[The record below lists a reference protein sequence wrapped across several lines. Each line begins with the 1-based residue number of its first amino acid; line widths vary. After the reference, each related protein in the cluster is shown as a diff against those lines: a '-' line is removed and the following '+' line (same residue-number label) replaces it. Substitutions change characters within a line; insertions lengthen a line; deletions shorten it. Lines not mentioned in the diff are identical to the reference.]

1 VRHSGRCAVLAGG
14 NRPERLKCHTVKE
27 IAPEPGECSEKCA
40 ECNGRG
46 ARGVPDFE
54 KYCRGSTRPA
64 KRIFRAS
71 QAKKTCEITPHDALQ
86 PPRAFE
92 GSTACTRERTAA
104 RRISPSSDR
113 ATRAN
118 AVSPRLKSL
127 DLRSHC
133 ASAVV
138 PTLGGKRCA
147 SQPCATLTTLVTQ
160 RAACSGLSRLSSRR
174 CRRPERSTASTAATL
189 NCCHPWSCHPWHKH
203 THAVVSGD
211 AVRCST
217 PPQTHA
223 TSRQRVLISTTSA
236 GTWRRA
242 RSCTRP
248 PHRSRSPRS
257 PARQS
262 SAPTSLAQSHIR
274 AQDQTYAA
282 CDAASDTEPMVSV
295 QDGDCQQ
302 HGRRHPQQRSAVC
315 LGSLHLALLRLF
327 AEARASRHRPCARC
341 AARSTHL
348 VSSLSSRVADHTA
361 RRGGADRTFPCL
373 CSPRTR

>member
-1 VRHSGRCAVLAGG
+1 MHTRANSSG
-14 NRPERLKCHTVKE
+14 
-27 IAPEPGECSEKCA
+27 
-40 ECNGRG
+40 
-46 ARGVPDFE
+46 
-54 KYCRGSTRPA
+54 
-64 KRIFRAS
+64 
-71 QAKKTCEITPHDALQ
+71 
-86 PPRAFE
+86 
-92 GSTACTRERTAA
+92 
-104 RRISPSSDR
+104 PSSDW

-147 SQPCATLTTLVTQ
+147 SQPCATLTTLVTR

-242 RSCTRP
+242 RTSAFMYTTTAQKPITAITRAPIFSADKPGSEPYSSPGPNLRCLRRCQRHRANGQCAGWRLPAARP
-248 PHRSRSPRS
+248 PPPAAAKRGVLGQPPPGLVEALCRSEGQSP
-257 PARQS
+257 PAMRTVRGKEY
-262 SAPTSLAQSHIR
+262 APRL
-274 AQDQTYAA
+274 
-282 CDAASDTEPMVSV
+282 V
-295 QDGDCQQ
+295 
-302 HGRRHPQQRSAVC
+302 
-315 LGSLHLALLRLF
+315 ALL
-327 AEARASRHRPCARC
+327 
-341 AARSTHL
+341 
-348 VSSLSSRVADHTA
+348 A
-361 RRGGADRTFPCL
+361 RRGPHRA
-373 CSPRTR
+373 TRRCRAYFSVLAPLGQDKIRSDKKK